1 MKRVSAKTIGRLS
14 LYRFL
19 LDGLRQTGAERV
31 FSHELANAANCS
43 PAQVRRDLMEIN
55 HTGSPAHG
63 YQVAQLIESIDDFL
77 DDPGGSRVALVGVGN
92 LGRAILDY
100 FRGRRPKLAIVAAF
114 DVNETKTNRMMNGCQ
129 VYPLSD
135 LRTVVARQNIL
146 VGVIATPSG
155 AAQDVADRLIEAGV
169 RGLVN
174 FAPVRL
180 RVPPDVY
187 VEDVDMTISLE
198 KTAYFSR
205 LRAERQ
211 GAM

>member
-1 MKRVSAKTIGRLS
+1 
-14 LYRFL
+14 
-19 LDGLRQTGAERV
+19 
-31 FSHELANAANCS
+31 
-43 PAQVRRDLMEIN
+43 
-55 HTGSPAHG
+55 
-63 YQVAQLIESIDDFL
+63 
-77 DDPGGSRVALVGVGN
+77 VGN